1 MKFEQFA
8 QWLQK
13 LEKEPSRTSMTKLL
27 AQMFSESTASEIE
40 KISYFSLGS
49 LFAPYQD
56 VQFNIANKG
65 MITIIASLTE
75 KPESIIQQ
83 DFKNV
88 GDLGLV
94 VQNLWQGADLGLSV
108 SEVYEFL
115 LEIAQISGIGSTEK
129 KMEKAKKL
137 LNQVDSLGAKFIV
150 RMITKTLRLG
160 FSDMTILDALSW
172 MQSGDK
178 SYSKDLEVAY
188 NVCAD
193 LGLVAKT
200 FKDQGIN
207 GIHAMKIHV
216 GIPIRPAAAERLSS
230 PQAIVEK
237 LGDCIAQPKLDGFR
251 VQVHLKKTDSTIH
264 VRFFSRNM
272 LDMSNMFPEI
282 TKVIAKLPVK
292 NLICE
297 GEAIVYDDATETF
310 LPFQQTVKR
319 KRKHDIEQASQDF
332 PLRLYLFDIL
342 YLDGQSLLN
351 NTHAYRRKILE
362 TLIKS
367 STDEALQIVDE
378 VKITTAKELED
389 YFLCN
394 IQAGL
399 EGLVIKR
406 EDAIY
411 QPGKRNFN
419 WIKLKREAHGS
430 LLDTIDVVI
439 LGYYVGRGKRAKFG
453 IGAFL
458 VGIYNSENDQ
468 FETVA
473 KIGTGMTD
481 LEWKDLKH
489 QCDKI
494 KILGQPKNVVCVK
507 DLYPDVWVQPEI
519 VCMVKADEIT
529 WSPLHAAGKT
539 NKNLGMALRFPRFVQ
554 YREDKSEKDVTTD
567 IELQHLYQQQKVKA

>member
-1 MKFEQFA
+1 MKFETFA
-8 QWLQK
+8 QALQK
-13 LEKEPSRTSMTKLL
+13 LEEESSRTAMTKLL
-27 AQMFSESTASEIE
+27 AELFADASSSEIE
-40 KISYFSLGS
+40 IISYFSLGS

-56 VQFNIANKG
+56 VQFNIASKG
-65 MITIIASLTE
+65 MISSIALLTE
-75 KPESIIQQ
+75 KSETIVQKH
-83 DFKNV
+83 FKDV

-94 VQNLWQGADLGLSV
+94 VQEFWDGKDRGLSV
-108 SEVYEFL
+108 LQVYESL
-115 LEIAQISGIGSTEK
+115 LEIANISGTGSTD
-129 KMEKAKKL
+129 KKL
-137 LNQVDSLGAKFIV
+137 EKIQKLLEQVDSLGAKFIV

-178 SYSKDLEVAY
+178 SHSKDLESAY
-188 NVCAD
+188 NICAD

-200 FKDQGIN
+200 LKQKGLDGIR
-207 GIHAMKIHV
+207 AMQIHV

-230 PQAIVEK
+230 PKAIVEK

-251 VQVHLKKTDSTIH
+251 VQVHMKKSGSKIDVH
-264 VRFFSRNM
+264 FFSRNM
-272 LDMSNMFPEI
+272 LDMSDMFPDLKKAVMDLDV
-282 TKVIAKLPVK
+282 TS
-292 NLICE
+292 LICE
-297 GEAIVYDDATETF
+297 GEAIVYDQATDTF

-342 YLDGQSLLN
+342 YLDGASLLN
-351 NTHAYRRKILE
+351 QTHAYRRKTLQK
-362 TLIKS
+362 LIKGVK
-367 STDEALQIVDE
+367 DESLQIIDE
-378 VKITTAKELED
+378 VKITSAQDLQD
-389 YFLCN
+389 YFLKN

-399 EGLVIKR
+399 EGLVVKR

-439 LGYYVGRGKRAKFG
+439 LGYYVGQGKRAKFG

-458 VGIYNSENDQ
+458 VGVYNAKDDN

-481 LEWKDLKH
+481 VEWKDLKIR
-489 QCDKI
+489 CDKI
-494 KILGQPKNVVCVK
+494 KISAQSKNVVCTK
-507 DLYPDVWVQPEI
+507 DLYPDVWIQPEL
-519 VCMVKADEIT
+519 VCTVQADEIT
-529 WSPLHAAGKT
+529 WSPVHTAGKT
-539 NKNLGMALRFPRFVQ
+539 EKKLGMALRFPRFVT
-554 YREDKSEKDVTTD
+554 YRADKSAEDATSV
-567 IELQHLYQQQKVKA
+567 IELQHLYEQQKVKA